1 MNYYKKKIDMN
12 DINYTLELDFF
23 ESIHGC
29 TKKIKVSYYKICD
42 ICNGIGMINSTICPD
57 CKIKILNQELNH
69 ETIIN
74 ETDKKNNNETKQD
87 LEQDFNISIDQELN
101 KNSNNQDLNYNEDIL
116 QLDKFDLNDL
126 QNNSNDSL
134 GIGLLKQDIET
145 LNETVFNQEIK
156 PNFKPELNKQELKQD
171 SEKNINKYPNQK
183 NKICKKCHNTGYIFL
198 SNCPICKNGL
208 KEVEKEVEISI
219 KPRCDESTR
228 YIIKN
233 FNKGINGGKNGNLII
248 NFKIINNTNF
258 KIVNDYD
265 IQFKLDV
272 NMKDAILGKVV
283 AIPTIYQKYY
293 KLTIPKFTQQGTKII
308 IKQLGLL
315 KNVKI
320 KDGNSINNYGNMII
334 KINII
339 IPVNLN
345 EKQIKLIKQL

>member
-29 TKKIKVSYYKICD
+29 TKKINVSYYKICD

-57 CKIKILNQELNH
+57 CKIKILNQELNK
-69 ETIIN
+69 ESDI
-74 ETDKKNNNETKQD
+74 KNNNKIVNKTEIKQD
-87 LEQDFNISIDQELN
+87 SEQNFNISIDQELN
-101 KNSNNQDLNYNEDIL
+101 KNSDNQNLNYNEDIL
-116 QLDKFDLNDL
+116 QLDNFDLDDL
-126 QNNSNDSL
+126 QNNSSDNLS
-134 GIGLLKQDIET
+134 IGLLKQDIET
-145 LNETVFNQEIK
+145 LNEKDFNQELISDT
-156 PNFKPELNKQELKQD
+156 KQELKQVSD
-171 SEKNINKYPNQK
+171 QVINNNPSKN

-208 KEVEKEVEISI
+208 KQAEKEVEITI

-248 NFKIINNTNF
+248 NFKIKNNTNF
-258 KIVNDYD
+258 KIINDYD
-265 IQFKLDV
+265 IQFKLDIH
-272 NMKDAILGKVV
+272 MKDAILGKVI

-315 KNVKI
+315 KNVKL
-320 KDGNSINNYGNMII
+320 KDDKSVNNYGNMIV
-334 KINII
+334 KINVL

-345 EKQIKLIKQL
+345 DNQLKLIKQL